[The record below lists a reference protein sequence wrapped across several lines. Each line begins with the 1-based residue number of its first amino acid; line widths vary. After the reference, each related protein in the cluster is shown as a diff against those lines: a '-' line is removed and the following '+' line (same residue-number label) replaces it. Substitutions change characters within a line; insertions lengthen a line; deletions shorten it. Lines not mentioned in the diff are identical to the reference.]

1 MRVVIAMD
9 SFKGSM
15 SSLAAGEAARRGV
28 LSVRE
33 AEVTVLPAADGGE
46 GTTLALTC
54 GLGGSMVS
62 AEVRGPLGD
71 PVWANYGILPD
82 RRTAVMEMAAA
93 SGLTLVPAAQRDPLR
108 ANTFGVGQMIL
119 DAVRRG
125 CDSFLIGIGGSAT
138 TEGGIGMLTA
148 LGYEFFDAEGK
159 NVPPD
164 VLHLHEIASVSDEKV
179 PEEVRESRFRI
190 ACDVRNPLCGEEGSV
205 RVFGAQKGVRE
216 EDMALLDGELRAFA
230 DATAA
235 WSGKDC
241 REAPGAGAAG
251 GLGFAFLS
259 YLPHA
264 ELRSGIGLVLEA
276 VGLKEAAADAD
287 FVLTGEGRIDRQTRM
302 GKVPFGVAEAARA
315 AGCKKVLAFGGSVT
329 EGAAESLLPE
339 IDGCFGITP
348 EGMPL
353 EEAMREETAK
363 RNMEEAVKRVF
374 REPAE

>member
-15 SSLAAGEAARRGV
+15 SSLAAGEAAKRGV
-28 LSVRE
+28 LSACD

-82 RRTAVMEMAAA
+82 RHTAVMEMAAA
-93 SGLTLVPAAQRDPLR
+93 SGLTLVPETERDPLR

-125 CDSFLIGIGGSAT
+125 CDSFLVGIGGSAT
-138 TEGGIGMLTA
+138 TEGGIGMLNA
-148 LGYEFFDAEGK
+148 LGYEFLDG
-159 NVPPD
+159 NGDPVPPD
-164 VLHLHEIASVSDEKV
+164 VLHLHEIASVSDSKV
-179 PEEVRESRFRI
+179 PEEVLRSVFRI
-190 ACDVRNPLCGEEGSV
+190 ACDVQNPLCGPEGSV
-205 RVFGAQKGVRE
+205 RIFGGQKGVRE
-216 EDMALLDGELRAFA
+216 TDMDLLDGELGAFA
-230 DATAA
+230 DVTAA

-276 VGLKEAAADAD
+276 VGMKEAAEGADL
-287 FVLTGEGRIDRQTRM
+287 VLTGEGRIDRQTRM
-302 GKVPFGVAEAARA
+302 GKVPFGVARTAKE
-315 AGCKKVLAFGGSVT
+315 AGCAKVLAFGGSVA
-329 EGAAESLLPE
+329 EGAAETLLPE

-353 EEAMREETAK
+353 EEAMREDTAK
-363 RNMEEAVKRVF
+363 RNMEETVRRVF
-374 REPAE
+374 REMAE

>member
-46 GTTLALTC
+46 GPTLALTC

-82 RRTAVMEMAAA
+82 RHTAVMEMAAA
-93 SGLTLVPAAQRDPLR
+93 SGLTLVPEAQRDPLR

-138 TEGGIGMLTA
+138 TEG
-148 LGYEFFDAEGK
+148 
-159 NVPPD
+159 
-164 VLHLHEIASVSDEKV
+164 LHEIASVSDEKV
-179 PEEVRESRFRI
+179 PEEVLKSRFRI

-315 AGCKKVLAFGGSVT
+315 AGCKKVLAFGGSVA
-329 EGAAESLLPE
+329 EGAAEALLPE

-363 RNMEEAVKRVF
+363 RNMEEAVRRVF
-374 REPAE
+374 RETAE